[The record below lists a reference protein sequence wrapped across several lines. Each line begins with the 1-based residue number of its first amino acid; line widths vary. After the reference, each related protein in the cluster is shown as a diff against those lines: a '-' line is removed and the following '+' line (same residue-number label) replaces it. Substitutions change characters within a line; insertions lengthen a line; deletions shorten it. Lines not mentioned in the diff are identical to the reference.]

1 MSDQQPLSLKETF
14 DIYNSTLRLVGAA
27 NATGA
32 IAAGAAFQAF
42 EKIPGAQP
50 YIKNVVLVF
59 LFGVLLFTFSSAT
72 LFIAQSE
79 LDRYFAASRTKERA
93 DWEKIIS
100 GITKPPETHLRDA
113 KKNWIVAL
121 LTFSMAFH
129 LARWMLAGRPARPS
143 LCGAQAKRSFIQFSA
158 IPTMTRRSLLAATKT
173 P

>member
-1 MSDQQPLSLKETF
+1 MLSRRLGGVMSDHQPLSVKETF

-121 LTFSMAFH
+121 LTGFLSVLLFLGG
-129 LARWMLAGRPARPS
+129 LAMVMFFVVGL
-143 LCGAQAKRSFIQFSA
+143 
-158 IPTMTRRSLLAATKT
+158 
-173 P
+173 

>member
-50 YIKNVVLVF
+50 HIKNVMLVF

-79 LDRYFAASRTKERA
+79 LDRYFVASRTKERA
-93 DWEKIIS
+93 DWEKIIA
-100 GITKPPETHLRDA
+100 GITKPPEAHLRDA
-113 KKNWIVAL
+113 KINWRAAL
-121 LTFSMAFH
+121 LTGFLSVLLFLGG
-129 LARWMLAGRPARPS
+129 LAMVMFFVIGL
-143 LCGAQAKRSFIQFSA
+143 
-158 IPTMTRRSLLAATKT
+158 
-173 P
+173 